1 MSRYRIP
8 LDLANQAS
16 PPPDEEEVRQACAE
30 VEARLR
36 SLFPQHELVLVPSLV
51 FAEVEGAAS
60 DLTEVLRAAR
70 DLCRD
75 WLATR
80 RGGKQDFA
88 SSFVARWGLKPRE
101 LPDRQAQDVFRRWAA
116 AFDLEIAPGR
126 GYPWDNVLAA
136 LGRPSRRSAAH
147 KLYAQT
153 PARWFI
159 LWWDSKSVW
168 SLEGPLPPPAALEEL
183 AGQEVYLTDAEF
195 RWTYLIDHE
204 GFGPFFLERALETE
218 AEVRTPRTSAAR
230 LVRLEETRDRSFD
243 REFWLAASPA
253 ERFRAGWQLVEDYLA
268 LRGRL
273 DERRLR
279 RSVAEL
285 RPLRG

>member
-36 SLFPQHELVLVPSLV
+36 SLFPQHELALDPGLV
-51 FAEVEGAAS
+51 FPEVEGAAS

-80 RGGKQDFA
+80 RGG
-88 SSFVARWGLKPRE
+88 
-101 LPDRQAQDVFRRWAA
+101 
-116 AFDLEIAPGR
+116 
-126 GYPWDNVLAA
+126 
-136 LGRPSRRSAAH
+136 
-147 KLYAQT
+147 
-153 PARWFI
+153 
-159 LWWDSKSVW
+159 
-168 SLEGPLPPPAALEEL
+168 
-183 AGQEVYLTDAEF
+183 
-195 RWTYLIDHE
+195 
-204 GFGPFFLERALETE
+204 ALETE

-243 REFWLAASPA
+243 REFWSAASPA